1 MMKSQER
8 LMEELDALNER
19 QIEAGLVAGVWDE
32 ETRPF
37 VQNYL
42 SQLTLQRIEAEAIE
56 QVQETRKAR
65 DAALFAAQE
74 AVDAKLRANAAIIL
88 ALGAMLACFLVIL
101 ILVSRS

>member
-8 LMEELDALNER
+8 ILEELDALNEQ

-32 ETRPF
+32 ATRPF
-37 VQNYL
+37 VENYL
-42 SQLTLQRIEAEAIE
+42 SQLTLARLEADAIE

-65 DAALFAAQE
+65 DAAVLAVQE
-74 AVDAKLRANAAIIL
+74 AMDAKLRANAAIIM
-88 ALGAMLACFLVIL
+88 ALGAMLASFLVIL

>member
-8 LMEELDALNER
+8 LLEELDALNER

-32 ETRPF
+32 DSRPF
-37 VQNYL
+37 VENYL
-42 SQLTLQRIEAEAIE
+42 SQLTLARIEAEAIE

-65 DAALFAAQE
+65 DAALLATQE
-74 AVDAKLRANAAIIL
+74 AVEAKLRANAALIL
-88 ALGAMLACFLVIL
+88 SLGAMLASFLVIL

>member
-1 MMKSQER
+1 MTKSQDR
-8 LMEELDALNER
+8 LLEELDALNER

-37 VQNYL
+37 VENYL

-56 QVQETRKAR
+56 QAQETRKAR
-65 DAALFAAQE
+65 DAAVLAMQE
-74 AVDAKLRANAAIIL
+74 AMDAKLRANAAVIM
-88 ALGAMLACFLVIL
+88 ALGAMLASFLVIL

>member
-8 LMEELDALNER
+8 ILEELDALNEQ

-32 ETRPF
+32 TTRPF
-37 VQNYL
+37 VENYL
-42 SQLTLQRIEAEAIE
+42 NQLTLQRIEAEAIE

-65 DAALFAAQE
+65 DAALLAMQE
-74 AVDAKLRANAAIIL
+74 AMDAKLRANAAIIM
-88 ALGAMLACFLVIL
+88 ALGAMLASFLVIL